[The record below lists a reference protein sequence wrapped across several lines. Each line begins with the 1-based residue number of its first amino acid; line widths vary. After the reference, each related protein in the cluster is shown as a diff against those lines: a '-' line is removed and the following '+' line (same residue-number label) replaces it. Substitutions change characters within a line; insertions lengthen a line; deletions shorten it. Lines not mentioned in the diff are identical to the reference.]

1 MYFFPWAEAAK
12 NHRKYQQEKTVAI
25 QVKGGKV
32 MCYSKIGLNEE
43 TSRLKDYFRGKIRC
57 IKAGL

>member
-1 MYFFPWAEAAK
+1 MYFFPWAEASK
-12 NHRKYQQEKTVAI
+12 NHRKYQQEKTEAI